1 MLTRRCVQTDTRRSH
16 SMMRDT
22 ATAAFKMNRGRNV
35 LLCIGVIAMLVTEA
49 NAGLCPVGYT
59 YIGGKCYK
67 TKGVDCEVDLKRLG
81 NVAQHPKSLDCTIS
95 PSGQGVL
102 FCGNKASNQPPGQV
116 PVLFTG
122 TFGGATA
129 IDPNTVDKHGNAH
142 VQVIAVLSQSQLDDL
157 AIDNCPNLNFTALDF
172 VPCAF
177 TSQVDLVND
186 ETSGNIETAKDSCS
200 LPDCQ
205 SLKWNKKTNKPEQ
218 RDYDCVGPIP

>member
-1 MLTRRCVQTDTRRSH
+1 MLRRWVQTETRRSH
-16 SMMRDT
+16 TTIRDT
-22 ATAAFKMNRGRNV
+22 PSGDFKFNRGIRG
-35 LLCIGVIAMLVTEA
+35 LLCISVIVMLVTEA

-122 TFGGATA
+122 TFGGATP
-129 IDPNTVDKHGNAH
+129 IDPNKVDKHGN
-142 VQVIAVLSQSQLDDL
+142 
-157 AIDNCPNLNFTALDF
+157 
-172 VPCAF
+172 
-177 TSQVDLVND
+177 
-186 ETSGNIETAKDSCS
+186 
-200 LPDCQ
+200 
-205 SLKWNKKTNKPEQ
+205 
-218 RDYDCVGPIP
+218 